1 MEKGSNPRK
10 CLKTKGKRTLDRGA
24 PPMYDPLMPS
34 SISKK
39 KNSRTRTRTFRI
51 SHTQFALLSAPVF
64 RERASP
70 LVRVLLHLYLN
81 KKLDALNIEELVN
94 EELGKSKAAELN
106 GQEKI
111 KQYNEARKRGDS

>member
-1 MEKGSNPRK
+1 
-10 CLKTKGKRTLDRGA
+10 
-24 PPMYDPLMPS
+24 MYDPLMPS
-34 SISKK
+34 SIGKK
-39 KNSRTRTRTFRI
+39 KNSRTRIRSFRI
-51 SHTQFALLSAPVF
+51 SHTQFTLLSAPVF

-81 KKLDALNIEELVN
+81 KKLEAFNIEGLIN

-111 KQYNEARKRGDS
+111 KQYNEARKRGES